1 MTAKEYL
8 RKVRDIDRRI
18 DETLER
24 LQRMRAR
31 LEAGRPSNI
40 SGMPRGGAVDWT
52 VTADRVIELEQ
63 RYNEKIREMCRLK
76 RAAQDAIDLVEE
88 ARLREL
94 LELYYLD
101 GFTWEQVAE
110 TMHLDLRWVYRL
122 HGRALMRIRVP
133 DGIDH

>member
-1 MTAKEYL
+1 
-8 RKVRDIDRRI
+8 
-18 DETLER
+18 
-24 LQRMRAR
+24 MRAR
-31 LEAGRPSNI
+31 LEAGRSSNI

-76 RAAQDAIDLVEE
+76 QAAQDAIDLVEE

-101 GFTWEQVAE
+101 GYTWEQVAE

>member
-8 RKVRDIDRRI
+8 RMVRDIDRRI

-31 LEAGRPSNI
+31 LEAGRSSNI

-76 RAAQDAIDLVEE
+76 QAAQDAIDLVEE
-88 ARLREL
+88 ARLREV

-101 GFTWEQVAE
+101 GYTWEQVAE

-122 HGRALMRIRVP
+122 HGRALMRICVP
-133 DGIDH
+133 DTIDH